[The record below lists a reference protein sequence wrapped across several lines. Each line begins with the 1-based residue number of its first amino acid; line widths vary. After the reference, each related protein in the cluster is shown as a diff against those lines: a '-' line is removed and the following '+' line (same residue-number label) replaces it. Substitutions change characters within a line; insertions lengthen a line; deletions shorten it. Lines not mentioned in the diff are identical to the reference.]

1 MVQKFES
8 QIPSEKPWKKHPENL
23 NGKSVQTLDAQA
35 ENMRNYL
42 VLPRNMIPAH
52 TYAAEKMI
60 NMRPV

>member
-35 ENMRNYL
+35 ENVRNY
-42 VLPRNMIPAH
+42 VVVVER
-52 TYAAEKMI
+52 E
-60 NMRPV
+60 RERERD